1 MFLNCQNAE
10 RLNQCKTISLKFLKF
25 QLFMTDK
32 ITPLMQNALREIQ
45 NLRAKVSE
53 FEKNEPMK
61 DSIAVIGMGCH
72 FPGGAENPDKFWQLL
87 VNGTDAV
94 KEVPAER
101 WAIDAYFDA
110 NPTVA
115 GKMHTRHGG
124 FLNTH
129 VDEFDPQFFGM
140 TPREALSLDPQQRLL
155 LETTWQALENANIAP
170 DSLFKTKTGVYIGMV
185 AGDYAHKVLNADA
198 RYLDA
203 YYATGNALSVA
214 AGRLSYLLGLT
225 AAGLVVDT
233 ACSSSLVALHLA
245 CQALQSGECDM
256 AIVGGVNVMVSPA
269 NSIAFST
276 AQMLSADGRCKTF
289 SDNADGY
296 GRGEGCG
303 VVILKRTQNAISDKD
318 SILAVIRGSAVNQ
331 DGASGGLTVPN
342 GVSQQAVIKQALAN
356 ANLKPEEIS
365 YIEAHGTGTRL
376 GDPIEIN
383 ALAAVFGQ
391 SHSQHAP
398 LLVGSVKTN
407 FGHLEAA
414 AGIAGFIKTV
424 LALRHQQLPKHLH
437 FEKPS
442 SHIDWNRIPI
452 HVTAESTEWK
462 SETGTCFAGISSFG
476 FSGTNAHV
484 IVEQYAAIEPF
495 KMAEDS
501 PHLVLLSAKTDAAL
515 TVLTA
520 KYRAFL
526 QTNPSLNDV
535 AIATAIGRD
544 HDTKRFAIVGDS
556 HEQLQHSLVNY
567 SPIASTITKTDVVF
581 LFTGQGS
588 QYVGMGRELYE
599 SQPIFADALN
609 RCNSYCVEQLQFSLL
624 DLLYPENATP
634 EQIALINQTAY
645 TQPAL
650 FAIEYALAQLWL
662 SWGIKPAAVTGHS
675 IGEYV
680 AACIAGVFSLEDGLK
695 LATVRGRL
703 MQSLPENGAMA
714 AVFSSAELLNFVLKN
729 APDVEIAAYN
739 APSLQIISGLKNSV
753 TAVCEQLQSQEI
765 NCQFLQVSH
774 AFHSKLMDAIL
785 KEFEHVAAQII
796 YQKPT
801 IPLYSNLNGQLLQI
815 IDAKHWCRHLR
826 EPVHYQQT
834 IENLIKN
841 GYQLFLECGS
851 HAVLSGLG
859 KQCSVGQNAHW
870 ITSLQKGRSDKQQ
883 IKHALAE
890 LYNSGV
896 NLDWQVI
903 YRYPAKPA
911 ITLPNYPF
919 QRKSYWIEDA
929 LVSILSPKIPL
940 IAKDKTMSN
949 RPSELVIAVKQLLKE
964 ITSIEVDDIDENQNF
979 LSMGLD
985 SLLIVQLQ
993 QALERRHGV
1002 SISINDFYQSV
1013 DSVAKIVDYLT
1024 QFLPEMEIEL
1034 PISQSQAAVAVSNN
1048 ANSIC
1053 ADTGVLERI
1062 ITRQM
1067 QEMNALFSSQL
1078 QIFQGQGVPVQQSC
1092 VPTLAQN
1099 PVVAKPIQ
1107 NVAPK
1112 AAIAGLYKEI
1122 QTQKNASWTDEKQ
1135 TYIEK
1140 LAARFN
1146 KKTEKSKH
1154 YAAKHK
1160 KVLAHNRNVAFR
1172 PEWKELVY
1180 QIAFQH
1186 AKGSKTWDIDG
1197 NEYIDITMGF
1207 GVNLFGHNPDFVKN
1221 ALIDELQ
1228 QDGLAIGPMSRLTG
1242 EVAEL
1247 MTELTGMERVAFFN
1261 TGSEAVM
1268 VALRIARGVT
1278 GRDKI
1283 VVFSGSYHGS
1293 FDGVLA
1299 TGWCDAEG
1307 QVSSFPLAPGTLQN
1321 FVNDVIV
1328 LKYGD
1333 IESLKIIE
1341 RLGASIAAVIVEPV
1355 QSRNPALQPREF
1367 LHELRALTTQTG
1379 SALIFDEMITG
1390 FRFHKGGA
1398 HVWYGVQADLATY
1411 GKILGGGMAIGAVAG
1426 SVKFMNAI
1434 DGGYWQYGDDSLPTQ
1449 KIVFVAGTFNM
1460 HPLAMA
1466 AAKAVLTEIKNQGTA
1481 LQTQLN
1487 HRTKTFCQALNE
1499 WFVSCNVPITMIYC
1513 SSLFRFQMQGDIEL
1527 LNTHLL
1533 EQGVLIW
1540 EGRNCFF
1547 STAHSDD
1554 DIAFV
1559 MAAVKRCVEMMYA
1572 DGWLKSD
1579 EKKSVQ
1585 SVATPI
1591 SPVEKQADYPLSNAQ
1606 KRLWMLEQLVP
1617 ELVAY
1622 NLPTAVKLPADTNI
1636 KALQKAVLTLM
1647 MRHESLRTY
1656 FVEQDGLPRQKIAVI
1671 ASNLLEELTL
1681 PSEQTVL
1688 DLAKQEAETP
1698 FDLNQPPL
1706 IRIKLVKL
1714 PDCVWLVITM
1724 HHIISDLLSIEILA
1738 KDLFELYR
1746 SYSEN
1751 RENPLTPLTIHY
1763 KDYAQ
1768 WHDTVNRAEARHYWT
1783 AKLHNAEVL
1792 NLPTDKVR
1800 TPINRYKGDF
1810 YRFGLSPEQS
1820 EQFVNFC
1827 RKQCVTVFMGMTAAL
1842 KVVLHKLSGQND
1854 IVIGSIFAGR
1864 EHVDLQEQIGFYINT
1879 LPLRSDVKPHMRFV
1893 DLLAQVKQVILEA
1906 SKYRDYP
1913 FDALCADLAVTR
1925 SLSRNPLFD
1934 VVLTMD
1940 DRSVINGLAE
1950 EYGFTPIEIDPV
1962 GSLFDLLL
1970 YVNLVNNQL
1979 EIALNYNTDLYRSE
1993 TIYDFAEQLSTV
2005 LKNCCV
2011 DSQQTI
2017 SNLF

>member
-1 MFLNCQNAE
+1 
-10 RLNQCKTISLKFLKF
+10 
-25 QLFMTDK
+25 MTDK
-32 ITPLMQNALREIQ
+32 TTLLMQNALREIQ

-53 FEKNEPMK
+53 LEKNDCPK

-72 FPGGAENPDKFWQLL
+72 FPGGSENPEKFWQLL
-87 VNGTDAV
+87 VDGIDAV

-101 WAIDAYFDA
+101 WAIDDYYDA
-110 NPTVA
+110 NSNA
-115 GKMHTRHGG
+115 IGKMHTRTGG
-124 FLNTH
+124 FLTERI
-129 VDEFDPQFFGM
+129 DEFDPQFFGM

-170 DSLFKTKTGVYIGMV
+170 DSLFKTKTGVYVGMA
-185 AGDYAHKVLNADA
+185 AGDYAHKMLNADA

-203 YYATGNALSVA
+203 YYETGNALSVA

-225 AAGLVVDT
+225 GAGMVVDT

-245 CQALQSGECDM
+245 CQALQTGECDM
-256 AIVGGVNVMVSPA
+256 AIVGGVNVMVSPT

-289 SDNADGY
+289 SDSADGY

-303 VVILKRTQNAISDKD
+303 VVILKRKQTAIADKD
-318 SILAVIRGSAVNQ
+318 SILAIIRGSAVNQ

-356 ANLKPEEIS
+356 ANLKPEQIS

-383 ALAAVFGQ
+383 SLAAVFGN
-391 SHSQHAP
+391 SHTAKNP
-398 LLVGSVKTN
+398 LFVGSVKTN

-424 LALRHQQLPKHLH
+424 LALKNKQLPKHLH
-437 FEKPS
+437 FEQPS

-452 HVTAESTEWK
+452 QITAQSTEWNNEAG
-462 SETGTCFAGISSFG
+462 SCIAGISSFG

-484 IVEQYAAIEPF
+484 IVEEYVTTETTQTVENP
-495 KMAEDS
+495 
-501 PHLVLLSAKTDAAL
+501 PHLLLLSAKTDAAL
-515 TVLTA
+515 IALT
-520 KYRAFL
+520 KNYQEFL
-526 QTNPSLNDV
+526 QTKPLLTDV
-535 AIATAIGRD
+535 AIASAIGRN
-544 HDTKRFAIVGDS
+544 HEVKRFAIVGDS
-556 HEQLQHSLVNY
+556 HEQLQQTLANY
-567 SPIASTITKTDVVF
+567 LPISPTISNTDVVF

-609 RCNSYCVEQLQFSLL
+609 RCHRYCVEQLQFSLL
-624 DLLYPENATP
+624 DLLYSENATA
-634 EQIALINQTAY
+634 EQTNLINQTAY

-650 FAIEYALAQLWL
+650 FSIEYALAQLWL
-662 SWGIKPAAVTGHS
+662 SWGIKPTAVTGHS

-680 AACIAGVFSLEDGLK
+680 AACVAGVFSLEDGLK
-695 LATVRGRL
+695 LATARGRL

-714 AVFSSAELLNFVLKN
+714 AVFCSAEHLNSLLKN
-729 APDVEIAAYN
+729 TPDVEIAAYN
-739 APSLQIISGLKNSV
+739 APSLQIISGLKNVV

-765 NCQFLQVSH
+765 NCQFLHVSH
-774 AFHSKLMDAIL
+774 AFHSKLMDSIL
-785 KEFEHVAAQII
+785 GEFEQVAAQIV

-801 IPLYSNLNGQLLQI
+801 IPLYSNLNGQLLQN

-859 KQCSVGQNAHW
+859 KQCSAGQNTRW
-870 ITSLQKGRSDKQQ
+870 IASLQKGRSDKTQ
-883 IKHALAE
+883 IKQALAE
-890 LYNSGV
+890 LYNVGV
-896 NLDWQVI
+896 NLDWKSVYQH
-903 YRYPAKPA
+903 PAKPS

-929 LVSILSPKIPL
+929 QVITSQPLISLVSTE
-940 IAKDKTMSN
+940 KTMSN
-949 RPSELVIAVKQLLKE
+949 RTAELVIAVKQLLKE
-964 ITSIEVDDIDENQNF
+964 ITSIAVEDIDENQNF
-979 LSMGLD
+979 LTMGLD

-1013 DSVAKIVDYLT
+1013 DSVAKIVDYLA
-1024 QFLPEMEIEL
+1024 QFLPETEAE
-1034 PISQSQAAVAVSNN
+1034 PSISQPQTVVAVSNN
-1048 ANSIC
+1048 SSNVC
-1053 ADTGVLERI
+1053 ADASSLERI
-1062 ITRQM
+1062 INRQM
-1067 QEMNALFSSQL
+1067 QEMNALFTAQL
-1078 QIFQGQGVPVQQSC
+1078 QMLQGQGVQAQQSC
-1092 VPTLAQN
+1092 VSTPAPN
-1099 PVVAKPIQ
+1099 VATTKPIQ

-1135 TYIEK
+1135 AYIEK
-1140 LAARFN
+1140 LATRFN
-1146 KKTEKSKH
+1146 QKTEKSKH

-1197 NEYIDITMGF
+1197 NEYVDITMGF
-1207 GVNLFGHNPDFVKN
+1207 GVNLFGHNPDFVKQ

-1299 TGWCDAEG
+1299 TGWCDTEG
-1307 QVSSFPLAPGTLQN
+1307 QASSFPLAPGTLQN
-1321 FVNDVIV
+1321 FVNDAIV

-1333 IESLKIIE
+1333 AESLKIIE
-1341 RLGASIAAVIVEPV
+1341 RLGDSIAAVIVEPV

-1367 LHELRALTTQTG
+1367 LHDLRKLTTKNG

-1390 FRFHKGGA
+1390 FRFHQGGA
-1398 HVWYGVQADLATY
+1398 QEWYGVKADLATY

-1426 SVKFMNAI
+1426 SAKFMNAI

-1466 AAKAVLTEIKNQGTA
+1466 AAKAVLTEIKTQGTA

-1487 HRTKTFCQALNE
+1487 QRTEEFCKSLNE
-1499 WFVSCNVPITMIYC
+1499 WFLSRNVPITMIYC
-1513 SSLFRFQMQGDIEL
+1513 GSLFRFQMQGDIEL

-1547 STAHSDD
+1547 STAHSDS

-1559 MAAVKRCVEMMYA
+1559 MAAVKRCVEAMYA
-1572 DGWLKSD
+1572 DGWLKTE
-1579 EKKSVQ
+1579 EKKSIP
-1585 SVATPI
+1585 SVVAPI
-1591 SPVEKQADYPLSNAQ
+1591 LPVEKQADYPLSNAQ

-1622 NLPTAVKLPADTNI
+1622 NLPSALKLPANTNV
-1636 KALQKAVLTLM
+1636 KALQKAVQTLL

-1656 FVEQDGLPRQKIAVI
+1656 FVEQDGLPRQKISVI
-1671 ASNLLEELTL
+1671 ALDVLEEMTL
-1681 PSEQTVL
+1681 STEQAVL

-1698 FDLNQPPL
+1698 FDLSQPPL
-1706 IRIKLVKL
+1706 IRIKLVHL

-1724 HHIISDLLSIEILA
+1724 HHIISDLLSIEIFA
-1738 KDLFELYR
+1738 KDLFELYHA
-1746 SYSEN
+1746 YSEN
-1751 RENPLTPLTIHY
+1751 RENPLPPLPIHY
-1763 KDYAQ
+1763 KEYAQ
-1768 WHDTVNRAEARHYWT
+1768 WHETVDRDESRRYWT
-1783 AKLHNAEVL
+1783 AKLQNADIL
-1792 NLPTDKVR
+1792 NLPTDNPR
-1800 TPINRYKGDF
+1800 APINSYQGDF
-1810 YRFGLSPEQS
+1810 YRFGLSIEQT

-1827 RKQCVTVFMGMTAAL
+1827 RKQGVTVFMGMTAAL
-1842 KVVLHKLSGQND
+1842 KVLLHKLSGQND

-1864 EHVDLQEQIGFYINT
+1864 EHVDLQAQIGFYINT
-1879 LPLRSDVKPHMRFV
+1879 LPLRSDVKPEMRFV
-1893 DLLAQVKQVILEA
+1893 DLLAQVKQSILDA
-1906 SKYRDYP
+1906 SKYRAYP
-1913 FDALCADLAVTR
+1913 FDALCADLAVPR

-1940 DRSVINGLAE
+1940 DRSTITRLAE
-1950 EYGFTPIEIDPV
+1950 EYGFTPVEIDPA

-1970 YVNLVNNQL
+1970 YVNLANNQL
-1979 EIALNYNTDLYRSE
+1979 EIALNYNTDLYHLE
-1993 TIYDFAEQLSTV
+1993 TIQSLSEQLLNI
-2005 LKNCCV
+2005 LKHCHL
-2011 DSQQTI
+2011 DSEQI
-2017 SNLF
+2017 VASLC

>member
-1 MFLNCQNAE
+1 MN
-10 RLNQCKTISLKFLKF
+10 
-25 QLFMTDK
+25 DK
-32 ITPLMQNALREIQ
+32 AILMQNALREIQ

-53 FEKNEPMK
+53 LEKNNLPKE
-61 DSIAVIGMGCH
+61 SIAIVGMGCR
-72 FPGGAENPDKFWQLL
+72 FPDGAKNPEAFWQLL
-87 VNGTDAV
+87 TKDFDAV
-94 KEVPAER
+94 KEVPAAR
-101 WAIDAYFDA
+101 WIMDDYFDA
-110 NPTVA
+110 NSNTA
-115 GKMHTRHGG
+115 GKMHTRMGS
-124 FLNTH
+124 FLKEPI
-129 VDEFDPQFFGM
+129 DEFDPQFFGI
-140 TPREALSLDPQQRLL
+140 TPREALTLEPQQRLL
-155 LETTWQALENANIAP
+155 LETTWQALENANIP
-170 DSLFKTKTGVYIGMV
+170 SDSLFKTKTGVYIGTA

-203 YYATGNALSVA
+203 YYETGNALSVA

-225 AAGLVVDT
+225 GAGMVVDT

-245 CQALQSGECDM
+245 CQALQTGECDM
-256 AIVGGVNVMVSPA
+256 AIVGGVNVIVTPA

-303 VVILKRTQNAISDKD
+303 VVILKRKQTAIADKD
-318 SILAVIRGSAVNQ
+318 SILAIIRGSAVNQ

-342 GVSQQAVIKQALAN
+342 GVAQQAVIKQALAN
-356 ANLKPEEIS
+356 ANLKPEQIS

-383 ALAAVFGQ
+383 SLAAVFGN
-391 SHSQHAP
+391 SHSAKNP
-398 LLVGSVKTN
+398 LFVGSVKTN

-414 AGIAGFIKTV
+414 AGIAGLIKTV
-424 LALRHQQLPKHLH
+424 LALKNKRLPKHLH
-437 FEKPS
+437 FEQPS

-452 HVTAESTEWK
+452 QVTAHAMEWHN
-462 SETGTCFAGISSFG
+462 EAGNCIAGISSFG

-484 IVEQYAAIEPF
+484 IVEEYVAPASTQVV
-495 KMAEDS
+495 DNS
-501 PHLVLLSAKTDAAL
+501 PHLLLLSAKTEAAL
-515 TVLTA
+515 SELT
-520 KYRAFL
+520 KDYQTFL
-526 QTNPSLNDV
+526 QGRPLLTDV
-535 AIATAIGRD
+535 AIALAIGRN
-544 HDTKRFAIVGDS
+544 HDVKRFALLGDS
-556 HEQLQHSLVNY
+556 HEQLQQTLANY
-567 SPIASTITKTDVVF
+567 SPNSATILNTDVVF

-599 SQPIFADALN
+599 SQPIFAAALN
-609 RCNSYCVEQLQFSLL
+609 RCHRYCVEQLQFPLL
-624 DLLYPENATP
+624 DLFYPENATP
-634 EQIALINQTAY
+634 EQTNLINQTAY
-645 TQPAL
+645 TQLAL

-662 SWGIKPAAVTGHS
+662 SWGIKPSAVTGHS

-695 LATVRGRL
+695 LATARGRL
-703 MQSLPENGAMA
+703 MQSLPANGTMA
-714 AVFSSAELLNFVLKN
+714 AVFSSAERLNLVLKN
-729 APDVEIAAYN
+729 VRDVEIAAFN
-739 APSLQIISGLKNSV
+739 APSLQIISGLKEAV
-753 TAVCEQLQSQEI
+753 TTVCEQLQSQGI

-774 AFHSKLMDAIL
+774 AFHSKLMEPIL
-785 KEFEHVAAQII
+785 SEFEHVAAQIT

-801 IPLYSNLNGQLLQI
+801 IPLYSNLNGQLLQN
-815 IDAKHWCRHLR
+815 IDAKHWSRHLR

-859 KQCSVGQNAHW
+859 KQCSVGENTLW
-870 ITSLQKGRSDKQQ
+870 IASLQKGRSDKFQ
-883 IKHALAE
+883 IKQALLE
-890 LYNSGV
+890 FYNAGV
-896 NLDWQVI
+896 NLDWKAI
-903 YRYPAKPA
+903 YQHPAKPS

-929 LVSILSPKIPL
+929 PATTSQPLISLVSTE
-940 IAKDKTMSN
+940 KTMSN
-949 RPSELVIAVKQLLKE
+949 RTAELVTAVKQLVTE
-964 ITSIEVDDIDENQNF
+964 ITSIAIEDIDENQSF
-979 LSMGLD
+979 LTMGLD

-1013 DSVAKIVDYLT
+1013 DSVAKIVDYLA
-1024 QFLPEMEIEL
+1024 QFLPETEEIKQ
-1034 PISQSQAAVAVSNN
+1034 PVSQPQTMVSVTTNN
-1048 ANSIC
+1048 TSNTC
-1053 ADTGVLERI
+1053 ADMNSVERI
-1062 ITRQM
+1062 INRQM
-1067 QEMNALFSSQL
+1067 QEMNALFNAQL
-1078 QIFQGQGVPVQQSC
+1078 QLLQGQGVQVQQSC
-1092 VPTLAQN
+1092 VSTPAVSNITTTKTN
-1099 PVVAKPIQ
+1099 Q

-1122 QTQKNASWTDEKQ
+1122 QTQKNTNWTEEKQ
-1135 TYIEK
+1135 AYIEK

-1146 KKTEKSKH
+1146 QKTAKSKH

-1197 NEYIDITMGF
+1197 NEYVDITMGF
-1207 GVNLFGHNPDFVKN
+1207 GVNLFGHNPDFVKQ
-1221 ALIDELQ
+1221 ALMEELQ
-1228 QDGLAIGPMSRLTG
+1228 QDGLAIGPISRLTG

-1247 MTELTGMERVAFFN
+1247 MTELTGAERVAFFN

-1299 TGWCDAEG
+1299 TGWCDTEG
-1307 QVSSFPLAPGTLQN
+1307 QASSFPLAPGTLQN

-1333 IESLKIIE
+1333 ADSLKIIE
-1341 RLGASIAAVIVEPV
+1341 RLGGSIAAVLVEPV

-1367 LHELRALTTQTG
+1367 LQDLRKLTTQNGTV
-1379 SALIFDEMITG
+1379 LIFDEMITG
-1390 FRFHKGGA
+1390 FRFHQGGA
-1398 HVWYGVQADLATY
+1398 QAWYGVKADLATY

-1426 SVKFMNAI
+1426 AAKFMNAI

-1466 AAKAVLTEIKNQGTA
+1466 AAKAVLTEIKTQGTS
-1481 LQTQLN
+1481 LQTYLN
-1487 HRTKTFCQALNE
+1487 QRTEAFCKSLNE
-1499 WFVSCNVPITMIYC
+1499 WFLSRNVPITMIYC
-1513 SSLFRFQMQGDIEL
+1513 GSLFRFQMQGDIEL

-1547 STAHSDD
+1547 STAHSDE

-1559 MAAVKRCVEMMYA
+1559 MAAVKRCVEAMYA
-1572 DGWLKSD
+1572 DGWLKTE
-1579 EKKSVQ
+1579 EKNFVPK
-1585 SVATPI
+1585 VATPI

-1622 NLPTAVKLPADTNI
+1622 NLPSALKLPVGTDVKI
-1636 KALQKAVLTLM
+1636 LQKAIHALL

-1656 FVEQDGLPRQKIAVI
+1656 FIEQDGLPRQKISVV
-1671 ASNLLEELTL
+1671 ASNVLEEITL
-1681 PSEQTVL
+1681 QTEQAVL
-1688 DLAKQEAETP
+1688 DLAKQEAENP
-1698 FDLNQPPL
+1698 FDLSQPPL
-1706 IRIKLVKL
+1706 IRIKLVHL
-1714 PDCVWLVITM
+1714 PDCMWLVITM
-1724 HHIISDLLSIEILA
+1724 HHIISDLLSIEIFA

-1746 SYSEN
+1746 AYAEN
-1751 RENPLTPLTIHY
+1751 RENPLPPLPIHY
-1763 KDYAQ
+1763 KEYAQ
-1768 WHDTVNRAEARHYWT
+1768 WHETVDRTESRHYWT
-1783 AKLHNAEVL
+1783 AKLQDADIL
-1792 NLPTDKVR
+1792 NLPMDNPR
-1800 TPINRYKGDF
+1800 APINKYEGDF
-1810 YRFGLSPEQS
+1810 YRFGLSPEQT

-1827 RKQCVTVFMGMTAAL
+1827 RKQGVTVFMGMTAAL
-1842 KVVLHKLSGQND
+1842 KVLLHKLSGQND

-1864 EHVDLQEQIGFYINT
+1864 EHVDLQNQIGFYINT
-1879 LPLRSDVKPHMRFV
+1879 LPLRSDVKPEMRFV
-1893 DLLAQVKQVILEA
+1893 DLLAQIKQTILDA
-1906 SKYRDYP
+1906 SKYRAYP
-1913 FDALCADLAVTR
+1913 FDSLCADLSVPR
-1925 SLSRNPLFD
+1925 SLNRNPLFD

-1940 DRSVINGLAE
+1940 DRSVITGLAE
-1950 EYGFTPIEIDPV
+1950 EYGFTPVEIDPA

-1970 YVNLVNNQL
+1970 YVNLANKQL
-1979 EIALNYNTDLYRSE
+1979 EIALNYNTELYNLS
-1993 TIYDFAEQLSTV
+1993 TIKVFSEQLLDI
-2005 LKNCCV
+2005 LKNCCL
-2011 DSQQTI
+2011 DAEQTVAG
-2017 SNLF
+2017 F